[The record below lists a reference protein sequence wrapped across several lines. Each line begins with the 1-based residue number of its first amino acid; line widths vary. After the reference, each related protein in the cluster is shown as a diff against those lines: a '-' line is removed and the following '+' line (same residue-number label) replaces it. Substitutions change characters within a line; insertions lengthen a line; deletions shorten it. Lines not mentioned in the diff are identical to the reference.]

1 MGSEYQYY
9 LAQFVDIHGRAKAK
23 MIPAKHR
30 EIIFAPGASFAGFAI
45 AGMGMKPNDQ
55 EFMAVGDRQAIRPAA
70 WMDGMASVTCDGYV
84 NGMPHDLDSRVIA
97 KKALAAFKAETGLEF
112 YTGLEPEFF
121 LLKQDGKGD
130 YQVATETETLNK
142 PCYDFANL
150 SVVSDFLTELRDA
163 LAAAD
168 IDVYQID
175 HEDANG
181 QFEINFTYANAL
193 KSADNLSFFK
203 MAATAI
209 AKKHNMLCSF
219 MPKPFND
226 RSGSGLHLHIS
237 AGNDM
242 SNAFEDA
249 ADLRGLKLSKLAY
262 QFLGG
267 LIAHADALTAI
278 AAPTVNS
285 YKRLVSSGS
294 RSGSTWAPVFIAYG
308 NNNRTAFVRVPG
320 GRLELRV
327 PDSSSNPY
335 LLTAAVIHAGLDGIR
350 RNLDPG
356 EPENENLYALSA
368 KQISAKG
375 IRRLPESLPG
385 SLAALQADSVLCDG
399 LGQAFVDEFCE
410 IKMQECD
417 EMARIISPDE
427 FKRYVDFF

>member
-30 EIIFAPGASFAGFAI
+30 EMIFSPGASFAGFAI
-45 AGMGMKPNDQ
+45 TGLGMQPNDQ
-55 EFMAVGDRQAIRPAA
+55 EFMAVGDRQAIRPVS
-70 WMDGMASVTCDGYV
+70 WMAGVASVTCDGYV
-84 NGMPHDLDSRVIA
+84 SGKPHGLDSRVIA
-97 KKALAAFKAETGLEF
+97 KKALAEFRTETGFEF

-121 LLKQDGKGD
+121 LLRHDGEGG
-130 YQVATETETLNK
+130 YRVATQTEALDK

-150 SVVSDFLTELRDA
+150 SAVSDFLMELKEA

-181 QFEINFTYANAL
+181 QFEVNFTYADGL
-193 KSADNLSFFK
+193 KSADNVTFFK
-203 MAATAI
+203 MAASAI
-209 AKKHNMLCSF
+209 AKKHDMLCSF
-219 MPKPFND
+219 MPKPFSD
-226 RSGSGLHLHIS
+226 RSGSGLHLHMS

-242 SNAFEDA
+242 SNAFEDHNDA
-249 ADLRGLKLSKLAY
+249 RGLGLSKLAY

-267 LIAHADALTAI
+267 LVAHAEAITAI

-285 YKRLVSSGS
+285 YKRLVAGGS
-294 RSGSTWAPVFIAYG
+294 RSGSTWAPVFVAYG

-327 PDSSSNPY
+327 SDVASNPY

-356 EPENENLYALSA
+356 EPQNGNLYALSPQ
-368 KQISAKG
+368 QIAERG
-375 IRRLPESLPG
+375 IRILPRTLLA
-385 SLAALQADSVLCDG
+385 SLAALQNDAVLCDG
-399 LGQAFVDEFCE
+399 FGMSFVNEFCE
-410 IKMQECD
+410 LKTQESY
-417 EMARIISPDE
+417 EMTSKVSPAE

>member
-30 EIIFAPGASFAGFAI
+30 EIIFSPGASFAGFAI

-55 EFMAVGDRQAIRPAA
+55 EFMAIGDRQAIRPVA

-209 AKKHNMLCSF
+209 AKKHDMLCSF

-385 SLAALQADSVLCDG
+385 SLAALQADGVLCDG
-399 LGQAFVDEFCE
+399 LGQAFIDEFCE

-417 EMARIISPDE
+417 EMARIISPVE

>member
-23 MIPAKHR
+23 MIPSKHR
-30 EIIFAPGASFAGFAI
+30 EMIFTSGASFAGFAI
-45 AGMGMKPNDQ
+45 AGLGMKPNDQ
-55 EFMAVGDRQAIRPAA
+55 EFMAVGDRQAIRPVA
-70 WMDGMASVTCDGYV
+70 WMNGVASVTCEGYV
-84 NGMPHDLDSRVIA
+84 SGKPHDLDSRIIA
-97 KKALAAFKAETGLEF
+97 KKALAAFKTETGLEF

-121 LLKQDGKGD
+121 LLKQDGTGG
-130 YQVATETETLNK
+130 YQVATQTEALDK

-150 SVVSDFLTELRDA
+150 SVVSKFLMELHEA

-181 QFEINFTYANAL
+181 QFEMNFTYADAL
-193 KSADNLSFFK
+193 TSADNLSFFK

-209 AKKHNMLCSF
+209 ARKHDMLCSF

-226 RSGSGLHLHIS
+226 RSGSGLHLHMS

-249 ADLRGLKLSKLAY
+249 ADSRGLGMSKLAY

-267 LIAHADALTAI
+267 LIAHANALTAI

-285 YKRLVSSGS
+285 YKRLISSGS
-294 RSGSTWAPVFIAYG
+294 RSGSTWAPVFVAYG
-308 NNNRTAFVRVPG
+308 NNNRTAFVRAPG

-327 PDSSSNPY
+327 SDAASNPY
-335 LLTAAVIHAGLDGIR
+335 LLTAAVIHAGLDGVR

-368 KQISAKG
+368 KQISEKG
-375 IRRLPESLPG
+375 IRRLPGNLLESLAE
-385 SLAALQADSVLCDG
+385 LKADSVLCEG
-399 LGQAFVDEFCE
+399 LGQAFIDEFCE
-410 IKMQECD
+410 IKMQEYD
-417 EMARIISPDE
+417 EVTRKISPDE